1 MTESRSSR
9 STRSPPG
16 SSRASTG
23 PGPPS
28 TECTPT
34 TPVERPRNATAYLD
48 ERGLSTLVALDG
60 IAADHGTTVAAI
72 SLAWP
77 LSQPTVTA
85 PIAGARAVAQL
96 EGLLP
101 VIELVLSDA
110 EIERLAY
117 ASHEENLALTLGVEL

>member
-1 MTESRSSR
+1 M
-9 STRSPPG
+9 
-16 SSRASTG
+16 
-23 PGPPS
+23 
-28 TECTPT
+28 
-34 TPVERPRNATAYLD
+34 
-48 ERGLSTLVALDG
+48 
-60 IAADHGTTVAAI
+60 
-72 SLAWP
+72 
-77 LSQPTVTA
+77 TA